1 MEYRDYYKILGVDR
15 KASQEEIKKVYRKLA
30 LKYHPDRNP
39 DDKEAEEKFKEM
51 NEAYQVLSDP
61 EKRARYDRLGSSYAQ
76 WQQRGAPGNFNWEDF
91 FGSGGAAPRGGRTR
105 VHVEGMDD
113 IFGGAGGMG
122 GFSEFFEAMFGMG
135 GGGSG
140 MGRGSPFQ
148 QRASRN
154 PRAQRYE
161 QSVQISLQEAYQG
174 TERLLDS
181 NGQRVRVKIPA
192 GAKTGTK
199 VRLRGKAPNGGDLYL
214 KMDVQKDPV
223 FEREGENLRTETSID
238 VFTAILGGEVKVK
251 TLEKTVSLTIP
262 PGTQPGQVF
271 RLSGYGMPHLK
282 SPTRKGNLLVRVNV
296 SIPKNLSKE
305 QKDLLKKAANA

>member
-39 DDKEAEEKFKEM
+39 DNKEAEEKFKEM

-61 EKRARYDRLGSSYAQ
+61 EKRSRYDRLGSSYSQ

-91 FGSGGAAPRGGRTR
+91 FGAGGATRGGGRTR
-105 VHVEGMDD
+105 VHME
-113 IFGGAGGMG
+113 GMG

-140 MGRGSPFQ
+140 MGGASPFQ
-148 QRASRN
+148 RQASRS

-161 QSVQISLQEAYQG
+161 QPVQISLQEAYQG

-192 GAKTGTK
+192 GAKNGTK
-199 VRLRGKAPNGGDLYL
+199 IRLRGKAPNGGDLYL
-214 KMDVQKDPV
+214 KVRIRKDPA
-223 FEREGENLRTETSID
+223 FERDGDDLRTETSID
-238 VFTAILGGEVKVK
+238 VFTALLGGEAKVQ
-251 TLEKTVSLTIP
+251 TLEKPITLNIP
-262 PGTQPGQVF
+262 AGTQPGQVF
-271 RLSGYGMPHLK
+271 RLSGRGMPNLK
-282 SPTRKGNLLVRVNV
+282 SPNRKGNLLVRVNV
-296 SIPKNLSKE
+296 EIPKNLNKK
-305 QKDLLKKAANA
+305 QKRLLKEAAEQ